1 MTDTTLRLC
10 HAGMDEHALS
20 VFQACLSQLGTE
32 AWGLTEEAGADAA
45 FIDMDSDLGPYLL
58 AAHRLLYPLRPL
70 IVTRRPSGYRPDPLT
85 IELRKPLHPK
95 TLYAALEQAR
105 ELLPRRSANPLADAA
120 EDADDALDSIP
131 DEMPF
136 DALRSHPTFI
146 PAAEPAGLLRRFEE
160 RLATLYVGSMPDV
173 DLNDPEAR
181 AQIQYQPELFL
192 QGLVARAVSHAR
204 EIAQPVRIDD
214 AEGPALYLD
223 PRNGRAYATRSA
235 NALRALAQLPARGT
249 LRLAALDPRAPS
261 VPAGLSARPLEEFE
275 WELALWASRGRLPA
289 GTDVDGPVRLRS
301 WPNLNRL
308 TLPPEAMRIAGLW
321 SRGPQ
326 SLRETV
332 RQLGIP
338 QRYVFAFYSAC
349 AALGHVETP
358 PRPALRNKVASPS
371 SQSIQVVTGGMI
383 RRIVGRLLGP
393 RPDGLPP
400 QARA

>member
-1 MTDTTLRLC
+1 MTDTTFRLC

-20 VFQACLSQLGTE
+20 GFQACLSGLGAD
-32 AWGLTEEAGADAA
+32 AWGLTEEASADAA

-70 IVTRRPSGYRPDPLT
+70 IVTRRPAGYRPDPLT
-85 IELRKPLHPK
+85 IELNKPLRPS
-95 TLYAALEQAR
+95 TLSMALGQAR
-105 ELLPRRSANPLADAA
+105 DMLPRQAASGLADAA
-120 EDADDALDSIP
+120 EGLDDALDSIP

-136 DALRSHPTFI
+136 DALRSHPTFV
-146 PAAEPAGLLRRFEE
+146 PATEPADLLRRFEE

-181 AQIQYQPELFL
+181 SQIQYQPELFL

-214 AEGPALYLD
+214 TEGPALYLD
-223 PRNGRAYATRSA
+223 PRNNRAYSARSA
-235 NALRALAQLPARGT
+235 NALRALAQLPTRGT
-249 LRLAALDPRAPS
+249 VRMAALDPRTPS
-261 VPAGLSARPLEEFE
+261 VPAGLSARPLEDFE

-289 GTDVDGPVRLRS
+289 GTDVDIPVRLRS

-308 TLPPEAMRIAGLW
+308 TLPPEAVRIAGLW
-321 SRGPQ
+321 SRGPL

-332 RQLGIP
+332 RQLDIP

-349 AALGHVETP
+349 VALGHVDAPARRAPRSEAGTP
-358 PRPALRNKVASPS
+358 SV
-371 SQSIQVVTGGMI
+371 QSGQVVSGGMI

>member
-10 HAGMDEHALS
+10 HTGMDEQALKG
-20 VFQACLSQLGTE
+20 FQACLSGLGTE
-32 AWGLTEEAGADAA
+32 TWGLAEEAGADAA

-70 IVTRRPSGYRPDPLT
+70 IVTRRPAGYRPDPLT
-85 IELRKPLHPK
+85 IELPKPLRPGA
-95 TLYAALEQAR
+95 LFAALGQAR
-105 ELLPRRSANPLADAA
+105 DLLPRQAAGGLADAA
-120 EDADDALDSIP
+120 EGAGDALDNIP

-136 DALRSHPTFI
+136 DALRSHPTFV

-173 DLNDPEAR
+173 DLNDLDAR
-181 AQIQYQPELFL
+181 SQIQYQPELFL

-214 AEGPALYLD
+214 TEGPALYLD
-223 PRNGRAYATRSA
+223 PRNGRVYSARSA
-235 NALRALAQLPARGT
+235 NALRALAQLPTRGT
-249 LRLAALDPRAPS
+249 VRLAALDPRAPS
-261 VPAGLSARPLEEFE
+261 VPAGLSARPLEDFE

-289 GTDVDGPVRLRS
+289 GTDVDTPVRLSS

-308 TLPPEAMRIAGLW
+308 PLPPEAVRIAGLW
-321 SRGPQ
+321 SRGPL
-326 SLRETV
+326 SLRDTV
-332 RQLGIP
+332 HQLGIP

-349 AALGHVETP
+349 FALGHVDAP
-358 PRPALRNKVASPS
+358 ARRAPRSEANGPS
-371 SQSIQVVTGGMI
+371 TQAGQVVSGGMI

-393 RPDGLPP
+393 RSDGLPP
-400 QARA
+400 AAQA

>member
-10 HAGMDEHALS
+10 HSGMDEQALS
-20 VFQACLSQLGTE
+20 GFQACLSVLGAE

-45 FIDMDSDLGPYLL
+45 FIDMDGDLGPYLL

-70 IVTRRPSGYRPDPLT
+70 IVTRRPPGYRPDPLT
-85 IELRKPLHPK
+85 IELSKPLRPSS
-95 TLYAALEQAR
+95 LSAALGRAR
-105 ELLPRRSANPLADAA
+105 ALMPRRASHGLADAA
-120 EDADDALDSIP
+120 EGTGDTLDSIP

-136 DALRSHPTFI
+136 DALRSHPTFV

-223 PRNGRAYATRSA
+223 PRNGRAYSARSA

-249 LRLAALDPRAPS
+249 LRMAALAPRTPS
-261 VPAGLSARPLEEFE
+261 VPAGLPARPLEEFE

-289 GTDVDGPVRLRS
+289 GTDVDALVRLRS

-308 TLPPEAMRIAGLW
+308 TLPPEATRIAGVW
-321 SRGPQ
+321 SRGPL

-332 RQLGIP
+332 RKLDIP

-349 AALGHVETP
+349 AALGYVETP
-358 PRPALRNKVASPS
+358 ARQTPRHKVVSTSVQSTQVAS
-371 SQSIQVVTGGMI
+371 GGMI

>member
-10 HAGMDEHALS
+10 HSGMDEKTLS
-20 VFQACLSQLGTE
+20 GFQACLSVMGAE

-70 IVTRRPSGYRPDPLT
+70 IVTRRPPGYRPDPLT
-85 IELRKPLHPK
+85 IELSKPLRPS
-95 TLYAALEQAR
+95 TLSAALGRAR
-105 ELLPRRSANPLADAA
+105 ELMPRRANHDLADVA
-120 EDADDALDSIP
+120 EGAGDSLDSIP

-136 DALRSHPTFI
+136 DALRSHPTFV
-146 PAAEPAGLLRRFEE
+146 PAEEPAGLLRRFEE

-181 AQIQYQPELFL
+181 AQVQYQPELFL

-235 NALRALAQLPARGT
+235 NALRALAQLPARGI
-249 LRLAALDPRAPS
+249 LRMATLDPRAPS

-289 GTDVDGPVRLRS
+289 ETDVDAPVRLRS

-358 PRPALRNKVASPS
+358 QRQMPRNKAGSPS
-371 SQSIQVVTGGMI
+371 NPSIQVVTGGMI